1 MSFLYLKNPPL
12 HPIEEMLHLMQI
24 FLKHNKY
31 NVGKYLTGNVV
42 MLKEVSWGAQPE
54 LSSQFK
60 TSEFERDATL
70 ISDSM
75 IDVLLFCTIEV
86 RISP

>member
-1 MSFLYLKNPPL
+1 MFR
-12 HPIEEMLHLMQI
+12 
-24 FLKHNKY
+24 
-31 NVGKYLTGNVV
+31 
-42 MLKEVSWGAQPE
+42 LKEVSWGAQPE

-75 IDVLLFCTIEV
+75 VV
-86 RISP
+86 VSPYYKIKRKIKSLDAVIYTYHYNKFFAVTVGGMTTSVNMGLPFSD